1 MRGGRS
7 IGIDSAVG
15 GTDLRRS
22 RAVPGLRHREANR
35 SLPCA
40 ARPLLL
46 PLPPSLPPSLP
57 FSRARARTH
66 TQLDEYDGCSC
77 GGSSDE
83 DEGRLLRPRA
93 RMTHRMGAPDGRAD
107 ECGARRDA
115 GRVLSA
121 AGGPQRTRPPP
132 CSAHACVRVILRE
145 CAESVRSSAWNYA
158 RASQVRR
165 RAQAPAA
172 AATASRLQRS
182 PPPTASRPT
191 RCASAPRV
199 HTRWSA
205 NRISR
210 RTGFGLLDSR
220 LSSVRRR
227 DKSRAHP
234 PQVTKWGRGGTDSDS
249 D

>member
-1 MRGGRS
+1 M
-7 IGIDSAVG
+7 
-15 GTDLRRS
+15 
-22 RAVPGLRHREANR
+22 PGLRHREANR

-199 HTRWSA
+199 HVVAASA

-220 LSSVRRR
+220 LSSVQRR